1 MKILRNGA
9 LALCLMALCAC
20 SGRSLVRTELY
31 SPSPPALFLL
41 DSPAPEPPKTGDTNL
56 DLLVYALD
64 VELALQGC
72 NQDKAHVREYFTRVH
87 SPQ

>member
-20 SGRSLVRTELY
+20 SGHPTVRTELY
-31 SPSPPALFLL
+31 SPSPPLL
-41 DSPAPEPPKTGDTNL
+41 LLVDTVPPEPPEAGNTNL

-64 VELALQGC
+64 VELALQSC
-72 NQDKAHVREYFTRVH
+72 NQDKAHVREYFEMLKT
-87 SPQ
+87 P